1 MYYIMYFS
9 YRWWLKIQDMQNIN
23 VKLPPGLTS
32 NMVSE
37 ILKNCYKCKIPNY
50 NILQIIITRFS

>member
-1 MYYIMYFS
+1 MYYIMYFP

-32 NMVSE
+32 NMVSK
-37 ILKNCYKCKIPNY
+37 ILRNRPLLQLCKIQNY
-50 NILQIIITRFS
+50 NIIRFS

>member
-50 NILQIIITRFS
+50 NITRFS